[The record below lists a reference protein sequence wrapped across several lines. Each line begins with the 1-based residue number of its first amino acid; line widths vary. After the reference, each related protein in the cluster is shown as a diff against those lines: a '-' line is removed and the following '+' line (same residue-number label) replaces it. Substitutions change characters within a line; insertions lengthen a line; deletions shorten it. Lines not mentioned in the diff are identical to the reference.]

1 MQGSLGWPRD
11 VNIDIYTVQPYMYLL
26 GALVMRPEVRIEP
39 GSPGSKS
46 RQWIDEHFKYVAT
59 TTHDPEELPLVIE
72 RGEGVWLYDVDG
84 NRYLDFSSA
93 IGVNNLG
100 YPTHPEVKKAVV
112 DQLER
117 LAHAAGTD
125 FFNPYQVMLAKKLA
139 EIAPGGVPRKV
150 FFSNSGT
157 EANEAAVKIARQ
169 ATGRKLFIAFYGGF
183 HGRTMGS
190 LGLTASKSVH
200 KRLVFPWMPGVFHA
214 PYPNPYRNPWHIDGY
229 EEPVELVNRVI
240 EFIEEYI
247 FEKLAPPEEVAAIFA
262 EPIQGEGGYVVPPRV
277 FFKELKKLADK
288 YGILV
293 SIDEVQM
300 GLGRTGRM
308 FAIEHFDI
316 VPDII
321 SMAKALSGGVVPIGA
336 TVFRSDLDFKQPG
349 IHSNTYGGHA
359 LASVAALK
367 TIEVVEKLLPN
378 VNRLEPLFREEL
390 EGLKQSVEQVGD
402 VRGIGLAWGVEIVKD
417 KKSKTPDPSLRNRI
431 VARALRNGLV
441 LLPCGKSSIRLIPP
455 LVISEEEA
463 KTGLE
468 IFRKAVK
475 EAL

>member
-1 MQGSLGWPRD
+1 MK
-11 VNIDIYTVQPYMYLL
+11 
-26 GALVMRPEVRIEP
+26 PEVRVEP

-46 RQWIDEHFKYVAT
+46 RYWIEEHFKYVAT
-59 TTHDPEELPLVIE
+59 TTHSPEEQPLVIE

-84 NRYLDFSSA
+84 NKYLDFSSA

-112 DQLER
+112 EQLEK
-117 LAHAAGTD
+117 LAHGAGTD
-125 FFNPYQVMLAKKLA
+125 FFNPYQVMLAKRLA
-139 EIAPGGVPRKV
+139 ELAPGGIPRKV

-157 EANEAAVKIARQ
+157 EANEAALKIARQ
-169 ATGRKLFIAFYGGF
+169 ATGRKFFIAFFGGF

-190 LGLTASKSVH
+190 LGLTASKNIH
-200 KRLVFPWMPGVFHA
+200 KKLVFPWMPGVFHA

-229 EEPVELVNRVI
+229 EEPAELVNRVI

-247 FEKLAPPEEVAAIFA
+247 LDKLVPPDEVAAIFV
-262 EPIQGEGGYVVPPRV
+262 EPIQGEGGYVVPPPM
-277 FFKELKKLADK
+277 FFMELKKLADK
-288 YGILV
+288 YGILI

-300 GLGRTGRM
+300 GVGRTGKM
-308 FAIEHFDI
+308 FAIEHFGI
-316 VPDII
+316 TPDII

-336 TVFRSDLDFKQPG
+336 TVFRSELDFKQPG

-359 LASVAALK
+359 LASIAALK
-367 TIEVVEKLLPN
+367 TLEVVERLLPH
-378 VNRLEPLFREEL
+378 VGRLESLFRDEL
-390 EGLKQSVEQVGD
+390 NELKHEVEQVGD
-402 VRGIGLAWGVEIVKD
+402 VRGIGLAWGVEIVRD
-417 KKSKTPDPSLRNRI
+417 KSSKTPYPALRNKI
-431 VARALRNGLV
+431 VSKTLRNGLV

-468 IFRKAVK
+468 IFKKSVK
-475 EAL
+475 ESL

>member
-1 MQGSLGWPRD
+1 MK
-11 VNIDIYTVQPYMYLL
+11 
-26 GALVMRPEVRIEP
+26 PEVRVEP

-46 RQWIDEHFKYVAT
+46 RYWIEEHFKYVAT
-59 TTHDPEELPLVIE
+59 TTHSPEELPLVIE

-84 NRYLDFSSA
+84 NKYLDFSSS

-112 DQLER
+112 EQLEK
-117 LAHAAGTD
+117 LAHGAGTD
-125 FFNPYQVMLAKKLA
+125 FFNPYQVMLAKRLA
-139 EIAPGGVPRKV
+139 ELAPGGIPRKV

-157 EANEAAVKIARQ
+157 EANEAALKIARQ
-169 ATGRKLFIAFYGGF
+169 ATGRKFFIAFFGGF

-190 LGLTASKSVH
+190 LGLTASKNIH
-200 KRLVFPWMPGVFHA
+200 KKLVFPWMPGVFHA

-229 EEPVELVNRVI
+229 EEPAELVNRVI
-240 EFIEEYI
+240 EFIEEYVLD
-247 FEKLAPPEEVAAIFA
+247 KLVPPDEVAAIFV
-262 EPIQGEGGYVVPPRV
+262 EPIQGEGGYVVPPPM
-277 FFKELKKLADK
+277 FFMELKKLADK
-288 YGILV
+288 YGILI

-300 GLGRTGRM
+300 GVGRTGKM
-308 FAIEHFDI
+308 FAIEHFRI

-336 TVFRSDLDFKQPG
+336 TIFRSELDFKQPG

-359 LASVAALK
+359 LASIAALK
-367 TIEVVEKLLPN
+367 TLEVVERLLPH
-378 VNRLEPLFREEL
+378 VGRLESLFRDEL
-390 EGLKQSVEQVGD
+390 NELKHEVEQVGD
-402 VRGIGLAWGVEIVKD
+402 VRGIGLAWGVEIVRD
-417 KKSKTPDPSLRNRI
+417 KSSKTPHPALRNKI
-431 VARALRNGLV
+431 VSKALRNGLV

-468 IFRKAVK
+468 IFKKSVK
-475 EAL
+475 ESL

>member
-1 MQGSLGWPRD
+1 MTCRG
-11 VNIDIYTVQPYMYLL
+11 VELL
-26 GALVMRPEVRIEP
+26 KPEVRVEP

-46 RQWIDEHFKYVAT
+46 RYWIEEHFKYVAT
-59 TTHDPEELPLVIE
+59 TTHSPEELPLVIE

-84 NRYLDFSSA
+84 NKYLDFSSS

-112 DQLER
+112 EQLEK
-117 LAHAAGTD
+117 LAHGAGTD
-125 FFNPYQVMLAKKLA
+125 FFNPYQVMLAKRLA
-139 EIAPGGVPRKV
+139 ELAPGGIPRKV

-157 EANEAAVKIARQ
+157 EANEAALKIARQ
-169 ATGRKLFIAFYGGF
+169 ATGRKFFIAFFGGF

-190 LGLTASKSVH
+190 LGLTASKNIH
-200 KRLVFPWMPGVFHA
+200 KKLAFPWMPGVFHV

-247 FEKLAPPEEVAAIFA
+247 LDKLVPPDEVAAIFA
-262 EPIQGEGGYVVPPRV
+262 EPIQGEGGYVVPPPM
-277 FFKELKKLADK
+277 FFMELKKLADK
-288 YGILV
+288 YGILI

-300 GLGRTGRM
+300 GVGRTGKM
-308 FAIEHFDI
+308 FAIEHFRI

-336 TVFRSDLDFKQPG
+336 TIFRSELDFKQPG

-359 LASVAALK
+359 LASIAALK
-367 TIEVVEKLLPN
+367 TLEVVERLLPH
-378 VNRLEPLFREEL
+378 VGRLEPLFRDEL
-390 EGLKQSVEQVGD
+390 NELKHEVEQVGD

-417 KKSKTPDPSLRNRI
+417 KSSKTPHP
-431 VARALRNGLV
+431 ALRNKIVSKALRSGLV

-468 IFRKAVK
+468 IFKKSVK
-475 EAL
+475 ESL

>member
-1 MQGSLGWPRD
+1 MK
-11 VNIDIYTVQPYMYLL
+11 
-26 GALVMRPEVRIEP
+26 PEVRVEP

-46 RQWIDEHFKYVAT
+46 RYWIEEHFKYVAT
-59 TTHDPEELPLVIE
+59 TTHSPEELPLVIE

-84 NRYLDFSSA
+84 NKYLDFSSS

-112 DQLER
+112 EQLEK
-117 LAHAAGTD
+117 LAHGAGTD
-125 FFNPYQVMLAKKLA
+125 FFNPYQVMLAKRLA
-139 EIAPGGVPRKV
+139 ELAPGGIPRKV

-157 EANEAAVKIARQ
+157 EANEAALKIARQ
-169 ATGRKLFIAFYGGF
+169 ATGRKFFIAFLGGF

-190 LGLTASKSVH
+190 LGLTASKNIH
-200 KRLVFPWMPGVFHA
+200 KKLVFPWMPGVFHV

-229 EEPVELVNRVI
+229 EQPVELVNRVI
-240 EFIEEYI
+240 EFIEEYV
-247 FEKLAPPEEVAAIFA
+247 FDKLVPPDEVAAIFA
-262 EPIQGEGGYVVPPRV
+262 EPIQGEGGYVVPPSM
-277 FFKELKKLADK
+277 FFTELKKLADK
-288 YGILV
+288 YGILI

-300 GLGRTGRM
+300 GVGRTGKM
-308 FAIEHFDI
+308 FAIEHFRI

-336 TVFRSDLDFKQPG
+336 TIFRSELDFKQPG

-359 LASVAALK
+359 LASIAALK
-367 TIEVVEKLLPN
+367 TLEVVERLLPH
-378 VNRLEPLFREEL
+378 VGRLEPLFRDEL
-390 EGLKQSVEQVGD
+390 NELKHKVEQVGD

-417 KKSKTPDPSLRNRI
+417 KSSKTPHP
-431 VARALRNGLV
+431 ALRNKIVSKALRSGLV

-468 IFRKAVK
+468 IFKNAVK
-475 EAL
+475 ESL

>member
-1 MQGSLGWPRD
+1 MK
-11 VNIDIYTVQPYMYLL
+11 
-26 GALVMRPEVRIEP
+26 PEVKVKP

-46 RQWIDEHFKYVAT
+46 VYWIEEHFKYVAT
-59 TTHDPEELPLVIE
+59 TTHDPENLPLVIE

-100 YPTHPEVKKAVV
+100 YPTHPEVRKAIIE
-112 DQLER
+112 QLDR

-139 EIAPGGVPRKV
+139 EISPGRIPRKV

-157 EANEAAVKIARQ
+157 EANEAAIKIARH

-190 LGLTASKSVH
+190 LGLTASKSVQKKH
-200 KRLVFPWMPGVFHA
+200 SFPWMHGVIHV

-229 EEPVELVNRVI
+229 EEPEELVNRVV
-240 EFIEEYI
+240 EFIEEYV
-247 FEKLAPPEEVAAIFA
+247 FDKLAPADEFAAIFS
-262 EPIQGEGGYVVPPRV
+262 EPIQGEGGYVVPPRM
-277 FFKELKKLADK
+277 FFGELKKIADK
-288 YGILV
+288 HGILLV
-293 SIDEVQM
+293 VDEVQM

-308 FAIEHFDI
+308 FAIEHFNTT
-316 VPDII
+316 PDII
-321 SMAKALSGGVVPIGA
+321 TLAKALSGGAVPIGA

-349 IHSNTYGGHA
+349 IHSNTFGGHA
-359 LASVAALK
+359 LASIAALK
-367 TIEVVEKLLPN
+367 TLEVTEKLLPH
-378 VNRLEPLFREEL
+378 VARLEPLFRDEL
-390 EGLKQSVEQVGD
+390 SELKDRVEQIGD
-402 VRGIGLAWGVEIVKD
+402 VRGIGLAWGVEVVRD
-417 KKSKTPDPSLRNRI
+417 KKSKIPEPALRNKI
-431 VARALRNGLV
+431 ITKALKNGLV

-463 KTGLE
+463 KLGLE
-468 IFRKAVK
+468 VFKKSVK
-475 EAL
+475 DSL

>member
-1 MQGSLGWPRD
+1 MK
-11 VNIDIYTVQPYMYLL
+11 
-26 GALVMRPEVRIEP
+26 PEVRVEP

-46 RQWIDEHFKYVAT
+46 RYWIEEHFKYVAT
-59 TTHDPEELPLVIE
+59 TTHSPEEQPLVIE

-84 NRYLDFSSA
+84 NKYLDFSSA

-112 DQLER
+112 EQLEK
-117 LAHAAGTD
+117 LAHGAGTD
-125 FFNPYQVMLAKKLA
+125 FFNPYQVMLAKRLA
-139 EIAPGGVPRKV
+139 ELAPGGIPRKV

-157 EANEAAVKIARQ
+157 EANEAALKIARQ
-169 ATGRKLFIAFYGGF
+169 ATGRKFFIAFFGGF

-190 LGLTASKSVH
+190 LGLTASKNIH
-200 KRLVFPWMPGVFHA
+200 KKLVFPWMPGVFHA

-229 EEPVELVNRVI
+229 EEPAELVNRVI

-247 FEKLAPPEEVAAIFA
+247 LDKLVPPDEVAAIFV
-262 EPIQGEGGYVVPPRV
+262 EPIQGEGGYVVPPPM
-277 FFKELKKLADK
+277 FFMELKKLADK
-288 YGILV
+288 YGILI

-300 GLGRTGRM
+300 GVGRTGKM
-308 FAIEHFDI
+308 FAIEHFGI
-316 VPDII
+316 TPDII

-336 TVFRSDLDFKQPG
+336 TIFRSELDFKQPG

-359 LASVAALK
+359 FASIAALK
-367 TIEVVEKLLPN
+367 TLEVVERLLPH
-378 VNRLEPLFREEL
+378 VGRLESLFRDEL
-390 EGLKQSVEQVGD
+390 NELKHEVEQVGD
-402 VRGIGLAWGVEIVKD
+402 VRGIGLAWGVEIVRD
-417 KKSKTPDPSLRNRI
+417 KSSKTPYPALRNKI
-431 VARALRNGLV
+431 VSKTLRNGLV

-468 IFRKAVK
+468 IFKKSVK
-475 EAL
+475 ESL